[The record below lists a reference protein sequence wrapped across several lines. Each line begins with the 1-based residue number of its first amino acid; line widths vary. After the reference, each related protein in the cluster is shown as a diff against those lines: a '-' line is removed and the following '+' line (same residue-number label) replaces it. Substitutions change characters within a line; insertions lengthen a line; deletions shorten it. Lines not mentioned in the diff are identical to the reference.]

1 MLKIKG
7 TDITFNRGD
16 SIYLN
21 VNVYDENGEPYNL
34 QTGDALYFGVKAK
47 LKDKNYA
54 IPPKKLEGTLLSIE
68 PEDTYDL
75 DFGEYVYDIQLITA
89 NGRSSTIIKP
99 SAFIIEPTV
108 TAYGE
113 R

>member
-21 VNVYDENGEPYNL
+21 ITVYDENGAEYEL
-34 QTGDALYFGVKAK
+34 QEGDALYYSVKAK

-54 IPPKKLEGTLLSIE
+54 IPPKKLEKTLLSIL

-75 DFGEYVYDIQLITA
+75 DFGEYVYDVQLITA

-108 TAYGE
+108 TAYGD